1 MGLDSSYLVEVG
13 CSLVGWT
20 SSVENP
26 LGFDVSVFASEAL
39 DTAPLYLLQP
49 PLTWIV
55 KILTFWAD
63 LHLGVFLSVFRES
76 S

>member
-1 MGLDSSYLVEVG
+1 MGLDNSYLVEVD

-20 SSVENP
+20 SSVGNL
-26 LGFDVSVFASEAL
+26 LGFGVFVFAFEAL

-49 PLTWIV
+49 LLAWSV
-55 KILTFWAD
+55 KILTSWAD
-63 LHLGVFLSVFRES
+63 PHLDVLLSVFRES